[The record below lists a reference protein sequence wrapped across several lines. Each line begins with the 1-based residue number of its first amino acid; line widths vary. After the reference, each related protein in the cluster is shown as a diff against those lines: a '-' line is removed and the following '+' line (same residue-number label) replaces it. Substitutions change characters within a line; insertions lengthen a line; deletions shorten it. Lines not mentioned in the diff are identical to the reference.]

1 MSDSRGISTYSTI
14 NDDTASTL
22 NDIYLYLGKR
32 TFSFDTAIDTELRA
46 STSCA
51 LQFGTQKNLQ
61 KGDVIAQSCF
71 LDPHYCPIK
80 ALVRL
85 VLRHWQYFASKNIS
99 FDGSIPLAPF
109 QLENKQLKIKAAAV
123 TDHIRDAACAC
134 FDDIGIDLDE
144 LTAQSLRVG
153 GAMALLYTNYD
164 NDQIKLLGRQ
174 HLDAMMWYL
183 HYEAQPNLQQFAQ
196 KIFNSCHYTFLT
208 SNSVPSRYQFGFSH
222 PRYHQHQ
229 IMVRTGTKTP
239 EEVDG
244 PRRLWQQP

>member
-1 MSDSRGISTYSTI
+1 MYNSTRAVQRIYFLSTIKPQLVSNRETCDYYWAFLGSFGQKKAKTDLKSPVIITGHSIWYELWLDSRGISTYSTI

-109 QLENKQLKIKAAAV
+109 
-123 TDHIRDAACAC
+123 
-134 FDDIGIDLDE
+134 
-144 LTAQSLRVG
+144 
-153 GAMALLYTNYD
+153 
-164 NDQIKLLGRQ
+164 
-174 HLDAMMWYL
+174 
-183 HYEAQPNLQQFAQ
+183 
-196 KIFNSCHYTFLT
+196 
-208 SNSVPSRYQFGFSH
+208 
-222 PRYHQHQ
+222 
-229 IMVRTGTKTP
+229 
-239 EEVDG
+239 
-244 PRRLWQQP
+244 